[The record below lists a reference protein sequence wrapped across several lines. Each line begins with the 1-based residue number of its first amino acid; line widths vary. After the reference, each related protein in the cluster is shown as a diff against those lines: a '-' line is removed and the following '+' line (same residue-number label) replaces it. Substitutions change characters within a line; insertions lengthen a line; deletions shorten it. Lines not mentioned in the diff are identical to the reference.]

1 MKISISG
8 VRGIYGKDLSP
19 KDILEFCNNF
29 STLIKSRKCVIA
41 RDTRP
46 TGKIILDN
54 VSAVLMQNGIDV
66 YNLGMAPTPIVFR
79 EAKKYGAGIMV
90 TSSHNPIEWNGLKF
104 ILEGKG
110 INEDELAI
118 VKTKQVI
125 KKEKFGKETLIES
138 DYITEAAKI
147 IGNIKNNPEVVVDLG
162 GGAAKNTVPELLN
175 KIGCTVKI
183 INNDLQNST
192 RGPDPTTDS
201 LSDLIKNT
209 KKIGFAFDLDSDRM
223 VMVID
228 GKKRSPDLTL
238 GLGIVKA
245 IHLGYKK
252 FVLSVDSSIGIEK
265 YIIEHGGQVWR
276 SKVGE
281 ANVMQQILINNADAG
296 GEGSSGG
303 FILPEFTMCRDGIL
317 TSGLVASMLDEKEFQ
332 DAVDLFDKYFQ
343 IRTKISIP
351 ILYHDKTIERLQEK
365 LHVKYETDLLDGVK
379 IKINDDSWAL
389 IRKSNTEDIIRLSL
403 ESNDMNIIKEKHSEI
418 TNLVNESYEEN
429 K

>member
-1 MKISISG
+1 
-8 VRGIYGKDLSP
+8 
-19 KDILEFCNNF
+19 
-29 STLIKSRKCVIA
+29 
-41 RDTRP
+41 
-46 TGKIILDN
+46 
-54 VSAVLMQNGIDV
+54 MQNGIDV
-66 YNLGMAPTPIVFR
+66 YNLGMVPTPVVFR
-79 EAKKYGAGIMV
+79 EAKEYGAGIMV

-104 ILEGKG
+104 ILEGRG

-252 FVLSVDSSIGIEK
+252 FVLSIDSSIGIEK

-317 TSGLVASMLDEKEFQ
+317 TSGFVVSMLDEKEFQ
-332 DAVDLFDKYFQ
+332 DAVDIFDKYFQ

-351 ILYHDKTIERLQEK
+351 ILYHC
-365 LHVKYETDLLDGVK
+365 LLYTSPSPRD
-379 IKINDDSWAL
+379 A
-389 IRKSNTEDIIRLSL
+389 TLSRMQ
-403 ESNDMNIIKEKHSEI
+403 SSA
-418 TNLVNESYEEN
+418 
-429 K
+429 